1 MARGALLGSVALLL
15 VGCAGAGDQRHAE
28 EAVAS
33 FADISLLGSLQDAL
47 PGAGPQERLAA
58 VVQRL
63 RVPDETFMI
72 LNGDASW
79 VVGPVREST
88 IGVTVYY
95 FYADKSFSA
104 SQAWGVVCREY
115 TVSDTVA
122 VTAARCPDGTPR
134 TPGSGAIGWDYRGS

>member
-47 PGAGPQERLAA
+47 PGAGPHERLAA

-95 FYADKSFSA
+95 F
-104 SQAWGVVCREY
+104 
-115 TVSDTVA
+115 
-122 VTAARCPDGTPR
+122 
-134 TPGSGAIGWDYRGS
+134 